1 MGKMTLIIKDTKV
14 IDIDQLKQLFKSV
27 GWESASEPVRLF
39 FAIYRSSHVLSCWDG
54 EKLVGIIRSM
64 DDGCW
69 SANIDCLVVHKDYQR
84 KGIGSKLLDELLTD
98 LRTVKYINV
107 APDSRKQINFY
118 KKAGFSLIK
127 GCYLQKR
134 N

>member
-1 MGKMTLIIKDTKV
+1 MTKLKLTNTQV
-14 IDIDQLKQLFKSV
+14 FDIEQLRELFTSV
-27 GWESASEPVRLF
+27 GWESAADPVKLF
-39 FAIYRSSHVLSCWDG
+39 FAFLYSSNVISCWHDD
-54 EKLVGIIRSM
+54 KLVGIIRSM

-69 SANIDCLVVHKDYQR
+69 SANIDCLVVHKDYQG
-84 KGIGSKLLDELLTD
+84 KGIGTKLLEVLLD
-98 LRTVKYINV
+98 KLKNVKYINV
-107 APDSRKQINFY
+107 APDSRKQIRFY